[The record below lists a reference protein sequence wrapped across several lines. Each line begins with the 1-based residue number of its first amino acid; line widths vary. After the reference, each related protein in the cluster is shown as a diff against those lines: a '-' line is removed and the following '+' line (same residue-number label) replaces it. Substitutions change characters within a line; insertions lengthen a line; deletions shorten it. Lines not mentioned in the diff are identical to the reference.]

1 MKYTLYMTEVST
13 TWVDRDQCPQFNTG
27 EELKGILSAVIQ
39 VSDQRQQRAFSKQTQ
54 KHSGKYSGKFFVH
67 LFHRLM
73 LYGTLALILI
83 HYLKRKISKNMFF
96 VLKCGKTNY

>member
-27 EELKGILSAVIQ
+27 EELKGMFCQQSSKPVIKDSKEPSLNRHKKQREILGQ
-39 VSDQRQQRAFSKQTQ
+39 VFCT
-54 KHSGKYSGKFFVH
+54 

>member
-1 MKYTLYMTEVST
+1 MTEVST

-27 EELKGILSAVIQ
+27 EELKGICQKSSKSVIKG
-39 VSDQRQQRAFSKQTQ
+39 SKEPSLNRH
-54 KHSGKYSGKFFVH
+54 KNSGKYSGKFFVH

-73 LYGTLALILI
+73 LYGTLALISI

>member
-54 KHSGKYSGKFFVH
+54 KQFFVH

-83 HYLKRKISKNMFF
+83 HYLKRKISKNMLF

>member
-1 MKYTLYMTEVST
+1 MTEVST

-54 KHSGKYSGKFFVH
+54 KQREILGQVFCTLVSSPNAVWNLGFNSNTLFEKKNLKKYVFC
-67 LFHRLM
+67 
-73 LYGTLALILI
+73 
-83 HYLKRKISKNMFF
+83 LKMWKN
-96 VLKCGKTNY
+96 

>member
-1 MKYTLYMTEVST
+1 MTEVST

-54 KHSGKYSGKFFVH
+54 KTVFCTLVSSPNAVWNLGFNFNTLFEKKNLKKYAFC
-67 LFHRLM
+67 
-73 LYGTLALILI
+73 
-83 HYLKRKISKNMFF
+83 LKMWKN
-96 VLKCGKTNY
+96 

>member
-27 EELKGILSAVIQ
+27 EELKGILSEIIQ

-54 KHSGKYSGKFFVH
+54 KTAGNTRASF
-67 LFHRLM
+67 
-73 LYGTLALILI
+73 LYTCFIA
-83 HYLKRKISKNMFF
+83 
-96 VLKCGKTNY
+96 

>member
-27 EELKGILSAVIQ
+27 EEFKGILSVIIQ
-39 VSDQRQQRAFSKQTQ
+39 VSDQRQQRTFSKQTQ
-54 KHSGKYSGKFFVH
+54 KQREILGQVFCTLVSSPNAVWNLGFNFNT
-67 LFHRLM
+67 LFE
-73 LYGTLALILI
+73 
-83 HYLKRKISKNMFF
+83 RKISKNMFF